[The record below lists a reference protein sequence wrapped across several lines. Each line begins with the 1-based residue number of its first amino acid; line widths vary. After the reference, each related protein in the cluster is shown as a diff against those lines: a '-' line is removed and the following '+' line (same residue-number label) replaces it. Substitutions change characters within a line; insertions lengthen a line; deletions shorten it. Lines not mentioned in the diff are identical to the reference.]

1 MKKNSRGFTLVEL
14 MIVVAIIGILAAVG
28 YPAYTN
34 AVKKGN
40 RADGIGG
47 LLSLAGRME
56 EFYMNNDSYALA
68 TINAA
73 GTGTIGSNITSE
85 NTRIPRLESEHFN
98 HNLFDPDLIRGSLA
112 FSYLQ
117 FFRQLKTHI
126 FSCLFIGDDG
136 CFK

>member
-40 RADGIGG
+40 RADGMGG

-85 NTRIPRLESEHFN
+85 NKYTLNIVSQDAYYYKLEAIPKTTDSEC
-98 HNLFDPDLIRGSLA
+98 GSL
-112 FSYLQ
+112 FLDSLGE
-117 FFRQLKTHI
+117 KTVSVSGAM
-126 FSCLFIGDDG
+126 SCW
-136 CFK
+136 